1 MTIFTNSDATG
12 NNIMASADG
21 VFHRAMLGRMDARV
35 LEVQGDYSMHTKAIL
50 IDDHIGV
57 YGSFNVDPRSAY
69 IDTELM
75 LAVDSPELTALLEA
89 YMDTLLAQSAPVN
102 AAAEESYPPVE
113 KKQASFGKMA
123 AIYLL

>member
-1 MTIFTNSDATG
+1 
-12 NNIMASADG
+12 
-21 VFHRAMLGRMDARV
+21 
-35 LEVQGDYSMHTKAIL
+35 MHTKAIL

-123 AIYLL
+123 VIYLLSPFVSLLRFLA